1 MKKHTRFIGAYLLAL
16 LAIAAIWHAWI
27 APRFVTEVGAGNA
40 PIRIGTNRA
49 LGTVVPYVANDLG
62 LYQKQGLRAK
72 IVDFNDVTTLM
83 EAFSSGQIDVA
94 MLGIAPSAIWQAKG
108 VPLKVVASA
117 NGGGHVLMTRQGTG
131 IHTLGDLAG
140 KKVAT
145 PKPGTVTD
153 TLFRASLMR
162 DIAHLDPDKDIQIV
176 PNMAAADMP
185 TVLFASR
192 EVDAAIT
199 WEPYAS
205 QAEAK
210 YKNAVVLYDAAA
222 EWRKSHPA
230 DKDFYPVNVVIARQ
244 DLIDNHPDIL
254 RKFLSA
260 HVATIDYINRHPA
273 EANPLIATALQ
284 LDPAIVTAARRR
296 IDFTSHVNV
305 AASLTTLE
313 WAHSLGYLK
322 AVPQPSTL
330 FDLRFLPKE
339 SQQ

>member
-1 MKKHTRFIGAYLLAL
+1 MKKHTRFLGAYLLAL
-16 LAIAAIWHAWI
+16 LAVASIWHAWI
-27 APRFVTEVGAGNA
+27 TPHFSKNEARADS

-62 LYQKQGLRAK
+62 LYKKQGLHAQ
-72 IVDFNDVTTLM
+72 IIDFNDVTTLM

-131 IHTLGDLAG
+131 INSIGDLSG

-162 DIAHLDPDKDIQIV
+162 DIAHLDPDRDIQIV
-176 PNMAAADMP
+176 PNMAAADLS

-210 YKNAVVLYDAAA
+210 YKDSVVLYDAAA
-222 EWRKSHPA
+222 EWRRSHPA
-230 DKDFYPVNVVIARQ
+230 EHDLYPVNVVIARQ
-244 DLIDNHPDIL
+244 DLIDHHPDIL

-260 HVATIDYINRHPA
+260 HVAAIEFINAHPS
-273 EANPLIATALQ
+273 EANQIIVNALH
-284 LDPAIVTAARRR
+284 LDLAIVTAARKR
-296 IDFTSHVNV
+296 IDFTSHVNI

-322 AVPQPSTL
+322 TMPQPSAL
-330 FDLRFLPKE
+330 FDLKYLPEE
-339 SQQ
+339 SR